1 MPRIL
6 PEHEPPSASR
16 PDELWFGVIG
26 VRGVVAACP
35 HRSPPSCCQHLQNTH
50 KHTKEA
56 LLKPQHNPKL
66 SSRSLRARGVNDVTH
81 LVVAPRRRGRHRL
94 RRAPSLIV
102 PVDHHFYKQESGRSA
117 FARVMTR
124 ARPTG
129 NVDFT
134 PPQKHARAPLCPS
147 LFRVRFAVV
156 RRLARRLH
164 PFADVT
170 QHQDNPPIPSNI
182 GPS

>member
-117 FARVMTR
+117 FARVMTS

-129 NVDFT
+129 IVDFT
-134 PPQKHARAPLCPS
+134 PPQKTRACSTLSIFVQGSVCCGAATRSPSPPLC
-147 LFRVRFAVV
+147 
-156 RRLARRLH
+156 RRHTTSGQPAH
-164 PFADVT
+164 
-170 QHQDNPPIPSNI
+170 SE
-182 GPS
+182 